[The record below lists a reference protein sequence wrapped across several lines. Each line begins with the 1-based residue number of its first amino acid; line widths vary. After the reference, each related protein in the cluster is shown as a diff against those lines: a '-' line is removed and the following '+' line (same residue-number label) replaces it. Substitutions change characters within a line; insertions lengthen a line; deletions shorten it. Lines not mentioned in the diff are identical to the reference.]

1 MVTITIPKKVERAV
15 EEISGKLGISKEDFF
30 INALLYYLQTL
41 EKAVEL
47 KKELEPG
54 RKLAMKNSQSLKEP
68 YEDQKVV
75 GFALSIQ
82 LLALAVNNMA
92 KDQQL

>member
-41 EKAVEL
+41 EKAAEL
-47 KKELEPG
+47 KKELG
-54 RKLAMKNSQSLKEP
+54 AWA
-68 YEDQKVV
+68 KVSDEE
-75 GFALSIQ
+75 FSKFERTL
-82 LLALAVNNMA
+82 
-92 KDQQL
+92 